1 MTRARSG
8 AYWAANRY
16 SDEATPPVP
25 TAPLKELPAAAAA
38 RFKALRAGL
47 TRLDGV
53 ADNIVGDVEKAAH
66 HRAIALDHFGVQR
79 LAAAI
84 GGRTFDHESAF
95 RAHRHNDGIFHHLRL
110 HQPEHLSAEVLASV
124 RPTDAAARDLAAT

>member
-53 ADNIVGDVEKAAH
+53 AEAVRYMGVSWRWAWEYGVGNRKLCWVHVVGE
-66 HRAIALDHFGVQR
+66 L
-79 LAAAI
+79 
-84 GGRTFDHESAF
+84 
-95 RAHRHNDGIFHHLRL
+95 
-110 HQPEHLSAEVLASV
+110 
-124 RPTDAAARDLAAT
+124 